1 MAEDIAEFL
10 GQGWAFPPS
19 FKKESRGVVM
29 AADFE
34 DIRQS
39 LQILLSTSIRERV
52 LQPLYGCNLH
62 DLLFEPVNL
71 TLITTM
77 KGMIKTAI
85 VYFEPRIELIDLDL
99 DADNLEGKIDITI
112 NYQVRGT
119 NSRFN
124 YVYPFYLEE
133 GTNVS
138 K

>member
-1 MAEDIAEFL
+1 MAKDLPQFL
-10 GQGWAFPPS
+10 GTGWSFPPS
-19 FKKESRGVVM
+19 FKKESKTVNLVS
-29 AADFE
+29 DFE
-34 DIRQS
+34 DIQQS
-39 LQILLSTSIRERV
+39 LRILLSTSVRERV
-52 LQPLYGCNLH
+52 LQPLYGCNLN

-77 KGMIKTAI
+77 RGMIKNAI
-85 VYFEPRIELIDLDL
+85 VYFEPRIKLIDLDL
-99 DADNLEGKIDITI
+99 EADNLEGKIDITI

-124 YVYPFYLEE
+124 FVYPFYLEE

>member
-1 MAEDIAEFL
+1 MAKELPEFL
-10 GQGWAFPPS
+10 GTGWSFPPG
-19 FKKESRGVVM
+19 FKKENKGVAMVSN
-29 AADFE
+29 FE

-39 LQILLSTSIRERV
+39 LHILLSTSVRERV

-71 TLITTM
+71 TLITSM
-77 KGMIKTAI
+77 RSMIKTAI
-85 VYFEPRIELIDLDL
+85 VYFEPRIKLLDLDL
-99 DADNLEGKIDITI
+99 DADNLEGKIAITV

-133 GTNVS
+133 GSNVA